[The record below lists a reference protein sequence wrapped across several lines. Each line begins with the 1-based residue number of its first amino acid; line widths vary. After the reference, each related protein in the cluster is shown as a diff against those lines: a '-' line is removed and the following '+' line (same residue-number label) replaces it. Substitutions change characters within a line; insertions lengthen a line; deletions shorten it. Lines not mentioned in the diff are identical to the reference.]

1 MPGGCSSKPYRPRQ
15 FYLLPPIQFSYP
27 LVRNPPTGQMRT
39 HAKWR
44 IKSLDMTPQLLAG
57 TIIRVI
63 DMVMGQN
70 PDVEGRNISQAAIG
84 GRRIAFRPQWSAHR
98 NRAT

>member
-27 LVRNPPTGQMRT
+27 LVRNPPIGQMRT

-44 IKSLDMTPQLLAG
+44 IKSLDMTPEPLDG
-57 TIIRVI
+57 TIIQVI
-63 DMVMGQN
+63 VMVMGQN
-70 PDVEGRNISQAAIG
+70 HDVDGRKISQADIG
-84 GRRIAFRPQWSAHR
+84 GHRIGLDRKSTRLNSSH
-98 NRAT
+98 